1 MADSA
6 VAAFGEQRDPERD
19 DEHVRAE
26 ELEELRATVSMYED
40 IIRSL
45 PFGLVYIDEEDRVR
59 LCNPI
64 AETVRGA
71 GKRLGRD
78 VQGCH
83 PRRTHRSLERVLE
96 RFRSGDPEEHHPLVM
111 ERRSRYE
118 VTYARVERP
127 GGAYRG
133 VLWLSTDISRR
144 KQLERELR
152 HAERLIG
159 LGRMAA
165 KLAHDIKNPLNAIQ
179 GAAHYLG
186 EVGEDPETAELTGLI
201 KDEVRGI
208 TELLGQLREL
218 TRPQH
223 TQLEPTD
230 IHAAIETHLRQAQV
244 AYPEI
249 DFQLICRCHGIGQV
263 PCDARLLSRLLDN
276 AIANAKDAMA
286 GWGSITVRTEV
297 RTASDGEWF
306 VIEIED
312 TGPGFAEEVL
322 EHLFEPFLTTRE
334 DGTGIGLTIMRE
346 VCFLHGG
353 ELTVENTAS
362 GARVTATLSTR

>member
-1 MADSA
+1 LD
-6 VAAFGEQRDPERD
+6 EQRDLERD
-19 DEHVRAE
+19 DERSRAD
-26 ELEELRATVSMYED
+26 ELAELRERVAVYED

-45 PFGLVYIDEEDRVR
+45 PFGLIFIDEEDRVS

-83 PRRTHRSLERVLE
+83 PQRTHRSLERVLE

-111 ERRSRYE
+111 ERRNRYE
-118 VTYARVERP
+118 VTYARVARP
-127 GGAYRG
+127 DGAYRG

-186 EVGEDPETAELTGLI
+186 ETASEPEAAELTDLI

-208 TELLGQLREL
+208 TDLLGQLREL
-218 TRPQH
+218 TKPQH
-223 TQLEPTD
+223 PELQPTD
-230 IHAAIETHLRQAQV
+230 IHAALEEHLRQARV
-244 AYPEI
+244 TYP
-249 DFQLICRCHGIGQV
+249 DVDLQLVCRCHGIGEI
-263 PCDARLLSRLLDN
+263 PCDPRLLSRLLDN
-276 AIANAKDAMA
+276 ATANACAAMN
-286 GWGSITVRTEV
+286 GWGAITFRTGVRTH
-297 RTASDGEWF
+297 SDGEWF

-312 TGPGFAEEVL
+312 TGPGFSDEVL

-346 VCFLHGG
+346 ICYLHGG
-353 ELTVENTAS
+353 DLTVESTDH